1 MYVRIIN
8 DTFRIE
14 RKVWNIFS
22 TLLHGKSSVPI
33 NYDQQQL
40 RDRKGGWGGAYNE

>member
-8 DTFRIE
+8 DTFGIE
-14 RKVWNIFS
+14 RKVRNIFS